1 MHKNIEKTIYIA
13 GMHCEGCINR
23 VSNVLS
29 NIKEVKTYQVELGK
43 AVIILKKD
51 IDLNIIKEKIEN
63 LGFKVRGEL

>member
-1 MHKNIEKTIYIA
+1 MHKNIEKTIYIE

-43 AVIILKKD
+43 AVIILKKH
-51 IDLNIIKEKIEN
+51 IDLNVIKEKIEN

>member
-1 MHKNIEKTIYIA
+1 MHKNIEKTIHIE